1 MCAGQW
7 CLTVVCIAV
16 MCVASPIA
24 ENDVAGTAPGI
35 VVYVTDY
42 ADVPRHVL
50 QPALRQVTRAFLHV
64 AIPIRWHSTSAPPRP
79 RRAWEYTVVMLS
91 PEMVRRKGMM
101 DGIESDVAARSA
113 PAAGRAW
120 IFADRVRAASEQRA
134 MPAADM
140 LGKVITHELGHL
152 LLGTG
157 PSNRLSVMQEQLSL
171 RVGGYRFTQEQG
183 IQMRQ
188 ALRTADAPPLVA
200 EATLT
205 PE

>member
-1 MCAGQW
+1 
-7 CLTVVCIAV
+7 
-16 MCVASPIA
+16 
-24 ENDVAGTAPGI
+24 
-35 VVYVTDY
+35 
-42 ADVPRHVL
+42 
-50 QPALRQVTRAFLHV
+50 
-64 AIPIRWHSTSAPPRP
+64 
-79 RRAWEYTVVMLS
+79 MLS
-91 PEMVRRKGMM
+91 PEMVRRKGTM

-183 IQMRQ
+183 IQMRE